1 MRGYFP
7 NQKSLGANV
16 KVGLDLSKYATK
28 PDLKNVTDVDTS
40 QKMIDLAILK
50 PDVDKLD
57 IDKVKNVPINLNNL
71 KS

>member
-28 PDLKNVTDVDTS
+28 PDLKNVTYVDTS
-40 QKMIDLAILK
+40 QNMIDLAILNH
-50 PDVDKLD
+50 DLD
-57 IDKVKNVPINLNNL
+57 
-71 KS
+71 